1 MPFVAE
7 AQLPPEVGEKD
18 FRGVVEKSPFT
29 RSLNLPNS
37 MILSGFAEMDGN
49 RIAVLLDGETGDS
62 VVVSE
67 SENEMGWKLVEVTG
81 EENQLDAKVA
91 TISIGDG
98 QHFRVAYDR
107 KVHGEVMKKRA
118 ASMKKAEPKPKAAG
132 DDKKPG
138 QPPSDEARKKYYEAM
153 KKKWESMTPAQQD
166 SARRFMEERRRS
178 NPNMTPQERGRLYN
192 EAMER
197 ARNNR

>member
-1 MPFVAE
+1 MPLVAK
-7 AQLPPEVGEKD
+7 AQLPPEVDEED
-18 FRGVVEKSPFT
+18 FKGVVEKSPFT

-67 SENEMGWKLVEVTG
+67 SENEMGWKLVAVTG

-107 KVHGEVMKKRA
+107 KVHSAVMKIRA
-118 ASMKKAEPKPKAAG
+118 AAMKKAEPKPKSGG
-132 DDKKPG
+132 DEKKPS
-138 QPPSDEARKKYYEAM
+138 QPPSDEAKKKYYEAM

-166 SARRFMEERRRS
+166 SARRFMEERRRA

-192 EAMER
+192 EAMEAAQR
-197 ARNNR
+197 Q